1 MAHFQQQLTAVAAH
15 TAVITE
21 SVKFSARP
29 TNCFAAPYQ
38 VDLLVT
44 DTTLDGANAAM
55 LRNAGMK
62 VVMRNIT
69 RSGV

>member
-1 MAHFQQQLTAVAAH
+1 MKPRRKTGALAALLTAVAAH
-15 TAVITE
+15 TAIITE

-44 DTTLDGANAAM
+44 DTALDGAAD
-55 LRNAGMK
+55 R
-62 VVMRNIT
+62 VV
-69 RSGV
+69 GVGEGSR